1 MPTVRTGDVETYYE
15 RRGEGPPIVFVHAS
29 ILDHSMWDEQAAA
42 LADDYETLV
51 YDLRG
56 HGRTGG
62 SAVPA
67 YSMDLFAEDLDA
79 LLAALAVERPVL
91 CGLSMGGLVAQT
103 YAAKYP
109 DRVAGLILA
118 DTFTP
123 RILTRGEW
131 FLRRIVLNALIPPV
145 RLVGYERVEKANVWL
160 NERLFSGVGGDYG
173 NVERLRETGP
183 KMATDEFAKVIRAMT
198 RFHEESVDLSAIA
211 VPTLVLYGEHE
222 LPFVKR
228 HAAELA
234 ARLSDVEVDE
244 VPDAGHASNLDDPD
258 YFTAAIRSFLGRIY
272 GGEGTGELDGITETK
287 SEPSE

>member
-42 LADDYETLV
+42 LADNYETLV

-56 HGRTGG
+56 HGRTAG

-67 YSMDLFAEDLDA
+67 YSIDLFAEDLDA
-79 LLAALAVERPVL
+79 LLDTLAVGRPVL

-160 NERLFSGVGGDYG
+160 TERLFAGAGGDYE

-183 KMATDEFAKVIRAMT
+183 KMATDEFAKVILAMT

-211 VPTLVLYGEHE
+211 VPTLVLYGERE

-244 VPDAGHASNLDDPD
+244 VPDAGHASNLDASD
-258 YFTAAIRSFLGRIY
+258 YFTAAVRSFLERVH
-272 GGEGTGELDGITETK
+272 GGGGPAG
-287 SEPSE
+287 